1 MKTYKIKLMG
11 GSELVQTK
19 KDNEEFIDGTY
30 KRAKIRTLNEGT
42 QELYSYKTKVAILT
56 KGGNFIRLWDGYSST
71 TMKHINEF
79 RTMNGL
85 EKICKKDWEALE
97 VKKESKGWQ
106 IRIEEYKTDGTIKRN
121 TKFEIEQKLFAINK
135 ASNHTKMLLGWQ
147 NIEGWL
153 NYVIENK
160 IEDSMMLD
168 DAMIIHERRK

>member
-11 GSELVQTK
+11 GTEFTQTK
-19 KDNEEFIDGTY
+19 KENEEFIDGTY
-30 KRAKIRTLNEGT
+30 KRAKIRTLNDGT

-56 KGGNFIRLWDGYSST
+56 KGGNFIRLWDGYSVT

-79 RTMNGL
+79 RRMNGL
-85 EKICKKDWEALE
+85 ETICKKNWEALE
-97 VKKESKGWQ
+97 VKKENKGWQ

-121 TKFEIEQKLFAINK
+121 TKFEIEQKNNAINK
-135 ASNHTKMLLGWQ
+135 ASNHSKMLLGWRHIQ
-147 NIEGWL
+147 EWL

-168 DAMIIHERRK
+168 DAMIIHERRR